1 MCGLAGFCPVHNL
14 QRDAE
19 RLRRMVA
26 RLHHRGP
33 DETGSH
39 VDEDVALGHARLSII
54 DVAGGRQP
62 MANEDGHIRV
72 VFNGEIF
79 NYVELRDELRAAGH
93 RFATA
98 SDTEVIVHAY
108 EQWGDDFPRRL
119 NGQFAIALWDARHQ
133 RLLLVRDRPG
143 IHPLFYTERD
153 GRLYFASEVKGLLP
167 AFDQPPALDLVA
179 LDQIMTFWAPL
190 GDRTVFDGVQS
201 LPPGEML
208 VREKGRSV
216 RRAWWQWAF
225 AEPGDYLSGRE
236 ADLAAELR
244 HRLGEATRIRLR
256 ADVPV
261 GAYLSGGLDS
271 SVLTALM
278 HRQGADLRTFS
289 IGFEEKALDEGD
301 YQRMMIDHL
310 GARHSFLHLDNADV
324 GDAFPRAIW
333 HGEQPILRTAPVPM
347 MLLSGL
353 VRDNGYKVVLT
364 GEGSDEVL
372 GGYDIFKEGKI
383 RQFWARNADSAWRPR
398 LLQRL
403 YPYLDL
409 SQRQGQAY
417 LKAFFGIGLDQ
428 AAQPWFAHIPRMT
441 TTAHAKTFLAPDVRA
456 RLQTDALAAL
466 EASLPASIGR
476 WDPFNRA
483 QYVEARS
490 LMAGYLLSSQGD
502 RMLMANSVE
511 GRFPFL
517 DHTVIEFAN
526 RLDPRLKMKVLN
538 EKYLLKQAM
547 RDYLPAPIVARYK
560 QPYRAPDVPAF
571 FGRHTPD
578 YVEAMFDEAT
588 LRDYGYFEPARARRL
603 LEKARRGRVTGYK
616 DNMAFIGILSTQLWH
631 YHFVAQFNEHFGS
644 QQHTNRKQND
654 ERGSTGEKL
663 HLGEFSLH
671 G

>member
-1 MCGLAGFCPVHNL
+1 MCGLAGFCPINNP
-14 QRDAE
+14 QEDAE
-19 RLRRMVA
+19 LLRRMVA
-26 RLHHRGP
+26 RLAHRGP
-33 DETGSH
+33 DEAGHH
-39 VDEDVALGHARLSII
+39 VDAQVALGHARLSII

-62 MANEDGHIRV
+62 IANEDGCIRV

-79 NYVELRDELRAAGH
+79 NYVELREALRAAGH
-93 RFATA
+93 RFATD

-119 NGQFAIALWDARHQ
+119 NGQFAIALWDAPRR

-143 IHPLFYTERD
+143 IHPLFWTWRD
-153 GRLYFASEVKGLLP
+153 GRLLFASEVKALLP
-167 AFDQPPALDLVA
+167 AFDTAPALDLTA
-179 LDQIMTFWAPL
+179 LDQIFTFWAPL
-190 GDRTVFDGVQS
+190 GERSVFEGVQA
-201 LPPGEML
+201 LPPGGML
-208 VREKGRSV
+208 VFEHGRITQ
-216 RRAWWQWAF
+216 RRWWEWTF
-225 AEPGDYLSGRE
+225 AEPGEYLQGSE

-244 HRLGEATRIRLR
+244 QRLTEATRLRLR

-278 HRQGADLRTFS
+278 HDLDADLRTFS

-301 YQRMMIDHL
+301 YQRLMIEHL
-310 GARHSFLHLDNADV
+310 GARHSFLHIDNADV
-324 GDAFPRAIW
+324 GEAFPRAIW

-372 GGYDIFKEGKI
+372 GGYDLFKEGKL
-383 RQFWARNADSAWRPR
+383 RRFWARQPDSGWRPR

-409 SQRQGQAY
+409 TQRQGQAY
-417 LKAFFGIGLDQ
+417 LQAFFGQGLDQ
-428 AAQPWFAHIPRMT
+428 ADAPWFAHIPRMA
-441 TTAHAKTFLAPDVRA
+441 TTAHAKHFLAEDVRR
-456 RLQTDALAAL
+456 RLRETALDGLQAI
-466 EASLPASIGR
+466 LPAGIER
-476 WDPFNRA
+476 WDPFNRT
-483 QYVEARS
+483 QYVEART
-490 LMAGYLLSSQGD
+490 LMSGYLLSSQGD

-517 DHTVIEFAN
+517 DHEVIEFAG

-538 EKYLLKQAM
+538 EKYLLKQAL
-547 RDYLPAPIVARYK
+547 RDALPAPIVDRFK
-560 QPYRAPDVPAF
+560 QPYRAPDIPAF
-571 FGRHTPD
+571 FGGRTPD
-578 YVEAMFDEAT
+578 YVEAMFDEGT
-588 LRDYGYFEPARARRL
+588 LRDYGYFDPARARRL
-603 LEKARRGRVTGYK
+603 LEKARRGRASGYK

-631 YHFVAQFNEHFGS
+631 HHFVERFRDHF
-644 QQHTNRKQND
+644 HATPETRRKEKD
-654 ERGSTGEKL
+654 ERGRTRQ
-663 HLGEFSLH
+663 EFHTRELSVH